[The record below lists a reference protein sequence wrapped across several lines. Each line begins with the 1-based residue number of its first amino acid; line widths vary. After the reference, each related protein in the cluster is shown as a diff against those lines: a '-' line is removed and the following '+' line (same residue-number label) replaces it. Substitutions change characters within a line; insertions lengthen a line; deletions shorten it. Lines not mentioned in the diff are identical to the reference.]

1 MVRPVGR
8 PLARKTVTLGELR
21 EEFLAHCEARNLSER
36 TFDSLNARKRR
47 LLLTP
52 AGAAASAGAAV
63 RFALAVVI
71 KTA

>member
-36 TFDSLNARKRR
+36 TFDSLNAAAPDSGGCRR
-47 LLLTP
+47 ECRW
-52 AGAAASAGAAV
+52 GG
-63 RFALAVVI
+63 
-71 KTA
+71 

>member
-8 PLARKTVTLGELR
+8 PLARKTVTFGTPR
-21 EEFLAHCEARNLSER
+21 GIPRHCEARNLSER